1 MKFGVREIC
10 DVVFKATAA
19 TTIGNTNFAKGQPVL
34 YIDTAKTSAL
44 EAAATTVYATGGK
57 GNPRLLAWE
66 GEKTLTFTVEDAML
80 SPLGFAMLS
89 GAGVI
94 EASGGAP
101 VQVHTTLEV
110 IAGAAGAVTIDGNV
124 LGLTGAETATVYVGD
139 DAEVYGT
146 VVDEAGAAIEYL
158 GAATVTGS
166 VVTANS
172 AGTPTDVDLVFTPAP
187 AEGDRVIV
195 DLYLTKTGN
204 VTQMEIEA
212 GKFAGYYYV
221 EASTLFR
228 DQATGEDFPAEIIIP
243 KAKIQSNF
251 TFNMASTGDPSTF
264 SFVMDAFP
272 APTAFS
278 TKKVM
283 AAIQI
288 ITDELG

>member
-10 DVVFKATAA
+10 DVVFKTTAA
-19 TTIGNTNFAKGQPVL
+19 TTIGNTTFAKGQPVL

-80 SPLGFAMLS
+80 SPIGFAMLS

-94 EASGGAP
+94 EATVGAP
-101 VQVHTTLEV
+101 IQVHTTLEL
-110 IAGAAGAVTIDGNV
+110 IAGVAGAVSIDGNA
-124 LGLTGAETATVYVGD
+124 LGLTGAETATVYTGA
-139 DAEVYGT
+139 DAEIYGT
-146 VVDEAGAAIEYL
+146 VVDEAGATIEHL
-158 GAATVTGS
+158 GAATAAGS
-166 VVTANS
+166 IVTANG
-172 AGTPTDVDLVFTPAP
+172 ATTPTKVDLTFTVPP
-187 AEGDRVIV
+187 TQGERVVV
-195 DLYLTKTGN
+195 DFYLTKTGN

-228 DQATGEDFPAEIIIP
+228 DQATGEDFPAEFIIP

-278 TKKVM
+278 TKKVL
-283 AAIQI
+283 AAIQV